1 MKTFKYLVGVAGVG
15 IIVLL
20 IYLWAKPNN
29 SSSTYTKTSPAP
41 ASQETT
47 KTLSESESA
56 TTKPAL
62 ATAPATSIDSTGIV
76 YDDSYTE
83 PTADVTAQFNLGSG
97 AGEQQTV
104 TAKKGQ
110 RIRIT
115 FTASFRDEVKIDG
128 YNAADNVEP
137 MREDAISFIVDKT
150 GSFPIRLV
158 KANKVV
164 GTLKVE

>member
-20 IYLWAKPNN
+20 LYVWTKPNN
-29 SSSTYTKTSPAP
+29 SSNTYTKIAPPPTSQGTHKSSNENQLA
-41 ASQETT
+41 A
-47 KTLSESESA
+47 
-56 TTKPAL
+56 TKPPSVV
-62 ATAPATSIDSTGIV
+62 PATSVDSTGII
-76 YDDSYTE
+76 YGNYTE

-110 RIRIT
+110 RVRIT
-115 FTASFRDEVKIDG
+115 FTANFRDEVKIDG

-137 MREDAISFIVDKT
+137 MREDATSFIVDKT
-150 GSFPIRLV
+150 GSFPIRLI
-158 KANKVV
+158 KANKIV